1 MSRQRPLRAA
11 APALFLALAPALSG
25 CALVAG
31 AGVGYVVSQQVLGD
45 VNVAQVRDDVDDV
58 WASAQETLG
67 FMIEPGTQMEI
78 QDFPRIAKA
87 KVNGAAVTVEV
98 EAYDIDRTIIRVTA
112 EKYLATDGRVAS
124 EVMTAILDRLP
135 GS

>member
-11 APALFLALAPALSG
+11 APTLFLALASALSG

-58 WASAQETLG
+58 WASFDHMPENRHSPSLHIAPMSILST
-67 FMIEPGTQMEI
+67 TQLLLL
-78 QDFPRIAKA
+78 RI
-87 KVNGAAVTVEV
+87 
-98 EAYDIDRTIIRVTA
+98 
-112 EKYLATDGRVAS
+112 
-124 EVMTAILDRLP
+124 
-135 GS
+135 